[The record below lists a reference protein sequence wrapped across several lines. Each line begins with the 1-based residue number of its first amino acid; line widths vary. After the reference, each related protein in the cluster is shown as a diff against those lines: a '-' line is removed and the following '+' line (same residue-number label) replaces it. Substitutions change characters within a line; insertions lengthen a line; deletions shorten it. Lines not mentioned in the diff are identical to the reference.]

1 MVSLI
6 IFSHI
11 LLTHDN
17 FLNSLYSLL
26 LHFCQKSIHVAI
38 STLWYIEN
46 FVEDSRQ
53 SKKHEKHSSFQKN
66 LHILAK
72 IQEVLFNCRVED
84 KNQPKSPRQKFYSI
98 KAISIGF
105 GLVAINWGVNGL
117 SRQCRNFILTE
128 LYCNPL
134 YLFGEYNL
142 KTFNQNSEKHCLK
155 YHDDTR
161 SRLFNCKI
169 IKFFDIFIYQY
180 FEMQF
185 ILNLIDISR
194 RLADIPKE
202 QRNQALKAELNL
214 LNLHLPALICIPT
227 WCEASE
233 NCSSHD
239 QLLRIAVSEALILDS
254 AQKCPFFVPI
264 EMLSANNREDNESL
278 DLSYMPLDTSHQKV
292 DQIAIDASEICTIKP
307 IETELL
313 KSAALMI
320 LQLSK
325 IKHSDK
331 NVNQEE
337 VNKIYKNIILSI
349 ENDNNGDNGNSSG
362 NKSANLSDLVHLEN
376 LEQKRDKIKR
386 ESPYGSL
393 PNWKLLPLIVKSG
406 SEMRQELFVSQFI
419 ALVSEIWEKQDLK
432 LWLYPFK
439 VLATIKGGGLIELI
453 KGAKSLHSIKKNFN
467 ITSGFTL
474 RNFFIKV

>member
-1 MVSLI
+1 M
-6 IFSHI
+6 
-11 LLTHDN
+11 
-17 FLNSLYSLL
+17 LY
-26 LHFCQKSIHVAI
+26 FCQKSIHIAI

-53 SKKHEKHSSFQKN
+53 NKRQHDGKYSFQKN
-66 LHILAK
+66 LQILAK
-72 IQEVLFNCRVED
+72 MQEVLFNCRVED
-84 KNQPKSPRQKFYSI
+84 RNQLRNSKQKFYSI

-105 GLVAINWGVNGL
+105 GLVSINWGVNGL
-117 SRQCRNFILTE
+117 SNQCKNFILME
-128 LYCNPL
+128 LYHNPL
-134 YLFGEYNL
+134 YFFDDHHGL
-142 KTFNQNSEKHCLK
+142 KTLEDSSEKYYLE
-155 YHDDTR
+155 YFNDTR
-161 SRLFNCKI
+161 SRLSNCKT

-185 ILNLIDISR
+185 ILNLIDISK

-227 WCEASE
+227 WCGAFE

-239 QLLRIAVSEALILDS
+239 QLLRIAVSESFILDS

-264 EMLSANNREDNESL
+264 EMLSARAKENESL
-278 DLSYMPLDTSHQKV
+278 NPDDMDGNDIP
-292 DQIAIDASEICTIKP
+292 IDISLKSDNISESVSCIDGP

-325 IKHSDK
+325 IKHSDNK
-331 NVNQEE
+331 GVNREE

-349 ENDNNGDNGNSSG
+349 ENGNDNPEKIVNSNELIS
-362 NKSANLSDLVHLEN
+362 SLES
-376 LEQKRDKIKR
+376 LEQKSDKIKR
-386 ESPYGSL
+386 ESPYGNL

-406 SEMRQELFVSQFI
+406 SEMRQELFVSQFM
-419 ALVSEIWEKQDLK
+419 ALVSEIWEKQKLK
-432 LWLYPFK
+432 LWIYPFK
-439 VLATIKGGGLIELI
+439 VLATTKGGGLIELI
-453 KGAKSLHSIKKNFN
+453 KGAKSLHSIKKNF
-467 ITSGFTL
+467 SMSMGFTL
-474 RNFFIKV
+474 RNFFIKVYYIIFTF